1 MHEYTPSPAYFSVD
15 VEMGTF
21 KKKIKDEIIHI
32 ALTWTQRWLLF
43 NFKLPK
49 FEIRQNVL
57 ICLKNLK
64 CEQSNL
70 ESNQTKFSSNFK
82 WFNLI

>member
-32 ALTWTQRWLLF
+32 SLTWTQRWLLF

-70 ESNQTKFSSNFK
+70 ESN
-82 WFNLI
+82 